1 MNSLFSSTLRSRI
14 WKGRGAYPHHTPRG
28 LAVLSILPG
37 TSSLEVLADVI
48 ALPPGSHLNSGSSTD
63 HFVRKPELLQNTSA
77 TEWKCILKCAFKTFF
92 KSAFLLESHLVHKLD
107 KDLCTFTNT
116 RLIPISKCFSFSLL
130 GSSQSLEV
138 QTTLPTLASS
148 PSPYLMLFLPTSHSS
163 SYIPF
168 FP

>member
-1 MNSLFSSTLRSRI
+1 MLRSRI
-14 WKGRGAYPHHTPRG
+14 WKGQGAYPHHTPRS

-37 TSSLEVLADVI
+37 IGWKLYRYHSSSLQ
-48 ALPPGSHLNSGSSTD
+48 LPLNSGSSTD
-63 HFVRKPELLQNTSA
+63 HFVRKPEWLQNTSA
-77 TEWKCILKCAFKTFF
+77 TEQKCILKCACKTFF
-92 KSAFLLESHLVHKLD
+92 LSAFLLESHLIHKLD

-116 RLIPISKCFSFSLL
+116 RLIPISKCFSFSLM
-130 GSSQSLEV
+130 GSSQFLEV